1 MLFDNLVE
9 NPWVIKTVA
18 AISIILLGLVLGRF
32 FGNLIRTILR
42 ELEAN
47 THLKKMHLEFNL
59 EGSAYYIF
67 SFLTYLL
74 AINLALKQLGITT
87 LVLYVISGGSLL
99 ILLVIATLSIK
110 GALPNLVAGWILLIN
125 RPFPEGS
132 RIIIQEIDGKPFHL
146 EGRIF
151 KIRLTETI
159 LESNHRLI
167 FLPNAILTKNKVL
180 RR

>member
-1 MLFDNLVE
+1 MLFDNVVE
-9 NPWVIKTVA
+9 NPWVIKSVA

-47 THLKKMHLEFNL
+47 TILKKLNIAFNL

-67 SFLTYLL
+67 SFLTYIL

-87 LVLYVISGGSLL
+87 IVLYVASGII
-99 ILLVIATLSIK
+99 ILLVVIISVLSIK
-110 GALPNLVAGWILLIN
+110 GALPNLVAGWILLTN
-125 RPFPEGS
+125 KPFPEGS
-132 RIIIQEIDGKPFHL
+132 RIQIQEIEGKPFHL

-151 KIRLTETI
+151 KIKLTETI

-167 FLPNAILTKNKVL
+167 FLPNAILTKNKVIKK
-180 RR
+180 